1 MSRTTIRRAVVLAAG
16 RGTRMGEMTAGMP
29 KAMLPVRGRPM
40 LEHVLDGLAAA
51 GIAEFFLVVGYR
63 REMVEAHFR
72 DWRPPI
78 EFHVQQVLNGT
89 GGAARLARGF
99 AGDEPFLLT
108 FGDILCEPPA
118 YVRCAHVLE
127 EHPRTIA
134 VLGVRDVDDP
144 WQGAA
149 VYERDGRVTKVIEKP
164 PRGTSTTRWNSAGL
178 YAMRPAV
185 FPYLERLSPSPR
197 NEYELTSIFEMMLQ
211 ENIELRISAIEGLW
225 RDVGR
230 PEDLE
235 AVNSDS

>member
-1 MSRTTIRRAVVLAAG
+1 
-16 RGTRMGEMTAGMP
+16 MTARMP

-40 LEHVLDGLAAA
+40 LEHVLEGLAAA
-51 GIAEFFLVVGYR
+51 GIVEVFLVVGYR

-72 DWRPPI
+72 DWRLPI

-99 AGDEPFLLT
+99 AGCEPFLLT

-118 YVRCAHVLE
+118 YIRCMQVLQ
-127 EHPRTIA
+127 EHPRTAA

-149 VYERDGRVTKVIEKP
+149 VYEHNGRVTRVIEKP
-164 PRGTSTTRWNSAGL
+164 ARGTSTTRWNSAGL
-178 YAMRPAV
+178 YAMRPVV
-185 FPYLERLSPSPR
+185 FPYLERLAPSPR

-211 ENIELRISAIEGLW
+211 EGVEVRISPIEGRW

-235 AVNSDS
+235 AVNSGA